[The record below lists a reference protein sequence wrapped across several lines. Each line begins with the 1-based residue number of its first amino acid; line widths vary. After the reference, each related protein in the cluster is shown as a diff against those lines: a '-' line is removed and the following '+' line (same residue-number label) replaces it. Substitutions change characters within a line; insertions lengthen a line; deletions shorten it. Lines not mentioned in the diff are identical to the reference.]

1 MEGFV
6 LGVAVA
12 IVKISG
18 DCHDGGAIGYRNL
31 AQSLKPKRALFWN
44 CEGLLN

>member
-18 DCHDGGAIGYRNL
+18 DCHDGGLSGTEI
-31 AQSLKPKRALFWN
+31 SLKVLS
-44 CEGLLN
+44 LNGRFSGIVKVY